1 MLSAVRTS
9 SRTRE
14 ESGSVPLATPIVF
27 ENFRAVR
34 NWGHSSPDSLHRV
47 KDLRLLTGSHACSS
61 GERTQLGDRLS
72 TPLDHNDAALGS
84 LAHQLRRVN
93 VKLTDRSCSH
103 VPDCLT
109 VAASSDILIPNP
121 L

>member
-84 LAHQLRRVN
+84 FTYQLRGVYM
-93 VKLTDRSCSH
+93 KLTDRSFSHMLHCS
-103 VPDCLT
+103 T
-109 VAASSDILIPNP
+109 
-121 L
+121 

>member
-1 MLSAVRTS
+1 
-9 SRTRE
+9 
-14 ESGSVPLATPIVF
+14 
-27 ENFRAVR
+27 
-34 NWGHSSPDSLHRV
+34 
-47 KDLRLLTGSHACSS
+47 
-61 GERTQLGDRLS
+61 
-72 TPLDHNDAALGS
+72 
-84 LAHQLRRVN
+84 VN